1 VEAVSPAINEQEA
14 GRDEAAEAEEAVQR
28 YQAREATVGVGVP
41 SADPSEALKVVGR
54 TAEPLIEGSTEITGA
69 VPIKAV
75 VAEMRLAE
83 PAELAA
89 VTFTAT

>member
-1 VEAVSPAINEQEA
+1 MEAVSPVITEQEA
-14 GRDEAAEAEEAVQR
+14 GSDELAAAEEAVQR
-28 YQAREATVGVGVP
+28 YQAREATVGVGPP
-41 SADPSEALKVVGR
+41 SAEPSAAVHVVGR

-83 PAELAA
+83 PAEFAA